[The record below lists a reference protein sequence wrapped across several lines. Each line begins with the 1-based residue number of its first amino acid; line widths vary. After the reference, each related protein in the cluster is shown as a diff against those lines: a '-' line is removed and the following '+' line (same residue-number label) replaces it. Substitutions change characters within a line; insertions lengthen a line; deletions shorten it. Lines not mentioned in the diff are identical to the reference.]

1 MFPVQETHVRSLIH
15 EDPTSCGA
23 TKPCAPQLLSSS
35 SESTSPEARAPK
47 GLWSA
52 TREASATRRLCSS
65 RDHTQPK
72 RKRKKENYFCWTV
85 WKVNSKHKNITMT
98 FILIKHL
105 ILFRLTLTKCLGKMV
120 LFSVASDKWKYLVLL
135 IILLPPFLR
144 VCVNTH
150 LPSLLRVMAFTL
162 NSSTERIFLVQWIA
176 FTWVNENINSE
187 VQTGTFH
194 NNEYKYPISSC
205 TENPDSNRT
214 GGKEHFYRD
223 NSFPSADS

>member
-1 MFPVQETHVRSLIH
+1 MFDPWSTKIPHPAERLSPVRHNCWAHLQSPQVLKPERPRACDLQQEKPPQREGFAAAETTHSQK
-15 EDPTSCGA
+15 E
-23 TKPCAPQLLSSS
+23 K
-35 SESTSPEARAPK
+35 E
-47 GLWSA
+47 
-52 TREASATRRLCSS
+52 
-65 RDHTQPK
+65 
-72 RKRKKENYFCWTV
+72 RKKTIFVGQSENWTA
-85 WKVNSKHKNITMT
+85 NIRTMT